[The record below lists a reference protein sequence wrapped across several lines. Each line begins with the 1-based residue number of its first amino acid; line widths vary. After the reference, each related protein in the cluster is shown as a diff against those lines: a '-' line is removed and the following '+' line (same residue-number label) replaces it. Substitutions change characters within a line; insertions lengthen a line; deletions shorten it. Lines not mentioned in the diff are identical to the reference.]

1 MVGAIEQETSAT
13 GDRAKLTDNQPVMV
27 NRIMVKNIILLKINR
42 IIYKVVIHGVVAHND
57 AGIDNN
63 IFQIYGFPIF

>member
-42 IIYKVVIHGVVAHND
+42 IIYKVVIRMSNLISEED
-57 AGIDNN
+57 SNS
-63 IFQIYGFPIF
+63 